1 MSEPS
6 DHEFD
11 EITGSDEVPEDRL
24 SILDLNEMKLTITAD
39 LGTCAIKVR
48 EVLEL
53 ARGSLVQLD
62 KLAGEMADVY
72 VNGLPLARG
81 EIVVLGDTLHIRIGE
96 IQGGAPRAQG
106 ADDASE

>member
-6 DHEFD
+6 EHTFD
-11 EITGSDEVPEDRL
+11 EITSVDGATDDRL
-24 SILDLNEMKLTITAD
+24 TILDLNKMKLNITAD
-39 LGTCAIKVR
+39 LGTCALKVR

-53 ARGSLVQLD
+53 SRGSLVQLD
-62 KLAGEMADVY
+62 KVAGEMADVY

-96 IQGGAPRAQG
+96 IYGGTPRTQG
-106 ADDASE
+106 ADDGNE

>member
-6 DHEFD
+6 EHEFD
-11 EITGSDEVPEDRL
+11 EIKGADEASEDRL
-24 SILDLNEMKLTITAD
+24 TILDLNKMKLNLTAD
-39 LGTCAIKVR
+39 LGTCAMKVR

-53 ARGSLVQLD
+53 GRGSVVQLD

-81 EIVVLGDTLHIRIGE
+81 EVVVLGDGLHIRIGE
-96 IQGGAPRAQG
+96 IQGGAPRTQG
-106 ADDASE
+106 ADDAAE